1 MSRLGRR
8 TPNRPH
14 VYGPASYNPVTIGNL
29 NVTLAPFTSTG
40 STAIAYPIGQLAKTL
55 PPFTLTATA
64 THDPTLPKVRGTIW
78 TKTLTGAGG
87 SETFT
92 ASAVDEAALA
102 FIVLHGAQAVDVSAS
117 ATGNSDQA
125 DSPSVTT
132 TAADEMVL
140 WAHFRDAHVVTVTP
154 GTGTTVGPLAS
165 SANAVRASVAANFQ
179 TQAVAGASGTRRF
192 AGAAADN
199 WVGATISVTGIPA
212 GLIIGNLNQ
221 TLAPFTLSAT
231 ATFQHPLIVGNLA
244 VTLAPFTLTATA
256 IVIGGA
262 PTTPTL
268 RGELSSFPRVRKGFS
283 APRLD

>member
-1 MSRLGRR
+1 MARLGRR

-14 VYGPASYNPVTIGNL
+14 VYGPASYDPMIVGTL
-29 NVTLAPFTSTG
+29 AVTLAPFTSTG

-55 PPFTLTATA
+55 NAFTLSATA

-102 FIVLHGAQAVDVSAS
+102 FVVLHGAQAVDVSAS

-125 DSPSVTT
+125 DSPSITT
-132 TAADEMVL
+132 TAADEMVM
-140 WAHFRDAHVVTVTP
+140 WVHFRDAHVITVTP

-165 SANAVRASVAANFQ
+165 SANAARASVAANFQ
-179 TQAVAGASGTRRF
+179 TQPVAGASGTRRF

-199 WVGATISVTGIPA
+199 WVGATISVTGIPT
-212 GLIIGNLNQ
+212 GLITGNLNK
-221 TLAPFTLSAT
+221 TLDAFTLNAT
-231 ATFQHPLIVGNLA
+231 ATFQHPLIVGNLSA
-244 VTLAPFTLTATA
+244 TLGAFTLSATA

-268 RGELSSFPRVRKGFS
+268 RGALTSYPRLRKGFS
-283 APRLD
+283 TPRLD